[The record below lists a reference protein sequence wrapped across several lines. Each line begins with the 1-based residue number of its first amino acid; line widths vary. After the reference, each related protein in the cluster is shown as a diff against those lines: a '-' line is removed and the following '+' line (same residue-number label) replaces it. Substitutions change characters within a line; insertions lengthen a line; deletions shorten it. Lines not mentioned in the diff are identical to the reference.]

1 MWEKTHFPGVRFR
14 KHKTRKHGVKF
25 DQYFAIR
32 YQRGGKR
39 KEEGLGWLSEGWTA
53 EKAALQLAEL
63 KNAYRTGDGHTRLAE
78 KRKSIKQKNAKAK
91 RQALTF
97 QKIFTKQYFP
107 QAKADKDQQS
117 YNRELSLFNK
127 WIKPVIGPLPLNDIA
142 PIHLEKIKKS
152 MKDAG
157 RSPRSI
163 QYALAVIRQVFNWSF
178 RNNLFNGE
186 NPVKKVR
193 IPSVDN
199 KRTRF
204 LTVQEADLLLPALKT
219 KSREMWEMALL
230 SLHCGMRASEIF
242 RLTWADINAD
252 NDTILAKGKGNK
264 NRFTYM
270 TEAVKDMILSKDI
283 KGKGD
288 LLYPSPNGGQ
298 RREVSK
304 TFKHVVNDLG
314 FNEGITGRPGRVVF
328 HTLRHTFASWLVQN
342 GESLYVVKERLG
354 HSTMAMTER
363 YSHLAPENQRGTVKT
378 LENFI
383 SKGGIN
389 GNVGERSRKTV

>member
-1 MWEKTHFPGVRFR
+1 MWEKTRFPGVRFR
-14 KHKTRKHGVKF
+14 KHKNRKHGVQF
-25 DQYFAIR
+25 DKYFAIR

-53 EKAALQLAEL
+53 QKSALQLAEL

-78 KRKSIKQKNAKAK
+78 KRKSVKQKKAKAK
-91 RQALTF
+91 RRALSF

-107 QAKADKDQQS
+107 QAKADKDRQS

-157 RSPRSI
+157 RAARSI
-163 QYALAVIRQVFNWSF
+163 QYALAVIRQVLNWSY

-193 IPSVDN
+193 IPTVDN
-199 KRTRF
+199 KLTRF

-219 KSREMWEMALL
+219 KSREMWEMTLL

-242 RLTWADINAD
+242 RLTWGDINAD
-252 NDTILAKGKGNK
+252 NDNILVKGKGNK
-264 NRFTYM
+264 NRFAYM
-270 TEAVKDMILSKDI
+270 TRAVKDMLLSKDI
-283 KGKGD
+283 QGKSD
-288 LLYPSPNGGQ
+288 LLYLSPHGGQ

-304 TFKHVVNDLG
+304 TFRYVVNELG
-314 FNEGITGRPGRVVF
+314 FNDGITDRTGRVVF

-383 SKGGIN
+383 NQGGIN
-389 GNVGERSRKTV
+389 GKINTRRGKAV

>member
-1 MWEKTHFPGVRFR
+1 MWEKTRFPGVRFR
-14 KHKTRKHGVKF
+14 KHKTRKHGVQF
-25 DQYFAIR
+25 DKYFAIR
-32 YQRGGKR
+32 YQRDGKR

-63 KNAYRTGDGHTRLAE
+63 KNAYRTGNGHARLAE
-78 KRKSIKQKNAKAK
+78 KRKSVKQKKAKAK
-91 RQALTF
+91 RQALSF

-107 QAKADKDQQS
+107 QAQADKDRQS

-157 RSPRSI
+157 RAPRSI
-163 QYALAVIRQVFNWSF
+163 QYALAVIRQVFNWSY
-178 RNNLFNGE
+178 RNSLFNGE

-242 RLTWADINAD
+242 RLTWGDINAD
-252 NDTILAKGKGNK
+252 NDTILVKGKGNK
-264 NRFTYM
+264 NRFAYM
-270 TEAVKDMILSKDI
+270 TGAVKNMLLSKDI
-283 KGKGD
+283 QGKSD
-288 LLYPSPNGGQ
+288 LLYPSPRGGQ

-314 FNEGITGRPGRVVF
+314 FNEGITDRTGRVVF
-328 HTLRHTFASWLVQN
+328 HTLRHSYASWLVQN

-354 HSTMAMTER
+354 HSTLAMTER

-378 LENFI
+378 LEKFI
-383 SKGGIN
+383 NQGGLN
-389 GNVGERSRKTV
+389 GHTDKRSRKTV